1 MSENYWKTCGS
12 YTDIKYVKSEEECL
26 YKWKGGECVEYK
38 YPIMHDK
45 GAVGGLLKGFF
56 GYNGDP
62 SLIEFVTWILS
73 ICCLLF
79 LWRNSN
85 RGGSND

>member
-1 MSENYWKTCGS
+1 MNE
-12 YTDIKYVKSEEECL
+12 
-26 YKWKGGECVEYK
+26 
-38 YPIMHDK
+38 K

-56 GYNGDP
+56 GYNRDP

-85 RGGSND
+85 KGE